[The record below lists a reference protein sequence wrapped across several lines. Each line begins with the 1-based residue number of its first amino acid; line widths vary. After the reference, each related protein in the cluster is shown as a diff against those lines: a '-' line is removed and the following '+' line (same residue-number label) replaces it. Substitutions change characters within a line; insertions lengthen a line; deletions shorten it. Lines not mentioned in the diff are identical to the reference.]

1 MIKNSKKCKE
11 CDRPAFSKGLCQIH
25 TKTKPLSKGA
35 GKIKSKRESTVNK
48 NTAKKELRDVYFDYH
63 INKIIENNLSCQECG
78 CKLNGDRSE
87 IAHIISK
94 SKNPEVED
102 ISDNILYLCG
112 VNSYNQCHSKFDQSL
127 DKRKNMRV
135 FDIAVNNF
143 LKIKHLIVNFTNEV
157 KFMDR

>member
-1 MIKNSKKCKE
+1 MIKSKKCKE
-11 CDRPAFSKGLCQIH
+11 CDRPAFSKGLCQVHQPKKSIKQNREI
-25 TKTKPLSKGA
+25 TKEK
-35 GKIKSKRESTVNK
+35 STVK
-48 NTAKKELRDVYFDYH
+48 QDKRNTYFDYH
-63 INKIIENNLSCQECG
+63 INKIVENNLSCQECG

-112 VNSYNQCHSKFDQSL
+112 VNSSNQCHSKFDQSL
-127 DKRKNMRV
+127 DKRKSMRV

-143 LKIKHLIVNFTNEV
+143 LKLKPLILNFTNEV
-157 KFMDR
+157 NFMDR